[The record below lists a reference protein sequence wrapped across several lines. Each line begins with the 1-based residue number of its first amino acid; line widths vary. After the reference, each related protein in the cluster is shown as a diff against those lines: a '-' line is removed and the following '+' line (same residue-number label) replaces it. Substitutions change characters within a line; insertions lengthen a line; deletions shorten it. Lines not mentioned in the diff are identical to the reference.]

1 MPEAVKVASGE
12 MIDYTPSS
20 DVAAGTVVV
29 QGNLVGIALQPIA
42 ANTKGALA
50 VQGVFDVAKASA
62 TEFTAGANVYW
73 NDTNNE
79 AVTTDGGGGANKLL
93 GKAVAAA
100 ESGAVLVRVRLS
112 Q

>member
-73 NDTNNE
+73 NDTNNV
-79 AVTTDGGGGANKLL
+79 AVAADGGGHKLL

>member
-62 TEFTAGANVYW
+62 TVFSAGANVYW
-73 NDTNNE
+73 DDTNNV
-79 AVTTDGGGGANKLL
+79 AVTTDGGGANKLL

>member
-1 MPEAVKVASGE
+1 MAEAVKVSSGE
-12 MIDYTPSS
+12 MVDYTPSI

-50 VQGVFDVAKASA
+50 VQGVFDVAKASE
-62 TEFTAGANVYW
+62 TVFSAGANVYW
-73 NDTNNE
+73 HDTNNV
-79 AVTTDGGGGANKLL
+79 AVTTDGNGSNKLM
-93 GKAVAAA
+93 GKAVADAA
-100 ESGAVLVRVRLS
+100 SGATLVRVRLS